1 MGLRKSL
8 LQLSGFVGISLLLGA
23 CSNTPVQEPDLPERE
38 YYQNAQEA
46 FDQGRPL
53 VAVKNLKDLDSRY
66 PFGEFSQRAELELI
80 YAYFLASDYISAH
93 ANAER
98 FIKKYPDFETIDYV
112 FYYRA
117 LSTFKGDQTL
127 SARFLNQD
135 PSQRD
140 TSEFVKAFREFA
152 DLLKRFPESSYAN
165 DAKSRM
171 IYLRNTIAKHEL
183 QVAKYYFKRDAP
195 LAALHRSQ
203 TVLNQYPSSD
213 SIEEALAVSVQAYIE
228 LEQEELAGRSLAILV
243 ENYPDSTH
251 LDENGQLIIPARPKD
266 ADPDFW
272 YWVTLGWMD

>member
-23 CSNTPVQEPDLPERE
+23 CSNTPVQEPDLPESE

-98 FIKKYPDFETIDYV
+98 FIKKYPEFETIDYV

-117 LSTFKGDQTL
+117 LSTFKANQTL
-127 SARFLNQD
+127 STRFLNQD
-135 PSQRD
+135 PRQRD
-140 TSEFVKAFREFA
+140 TNELVKAFREFA
-152 DLLKRFPESSYAN
+152 DLLKRFPESTYAS
-165 DAKSRM
+165 DAKARM
-171 IYLRNTIAKHEL
+171 VYLRNTIAKHEL
-183 QVAKYYFKRDAP
+183 QVAKYYFKRNAP
-195 LAALHRSQ
+195 LAALHRGQ

-213 SIEEALAVSVQAYIE
+213 SIEEALAITVQAYIE
-228 LEQEELAGRSLAILV
+228 LADQNLEVLAN
-243 ENYPDSTH
+243 NYPKSKY
-251 LDENGQLIIPARPKD
+251 LDENGQLIIPPKPKD

>member
-23 CSNTPVQEPDLPERE
+23 CSNTPVQEPDLPESE

-98 FIKKYPDFETIDYV
+98 FIKKYPEFETIDYV

-117 LSTFKGDQTL
+117 LSTFKANQTL
-127 SARFLNQD
+127 STRFLNQD

-140 TSEFVKAFREFA
+140 TNELVKAFREFA
-152 DLLKRFPESSYAN
+152 DLLKRFPESTYAS
-165 DAKSRM
+165 DAKARM
-171 IYLRNTIAKHEL
+171 VYLRNTIAKHEL
-183 QVAKYYFKRDAP
+183 QVAKYYFKRNAP
-195 LAALHRSQ
+195 LAALHRGQ

-213 SIEEALAVSVQAYIE
+213 SIEEALAITVQAYIE
-228 LEQEELAGRSLAILV
+228 LEQNELADQNLEVLAN
-243 ENYPDSTH
+243 NYPKSKY
-251 LDENGQLIIPARPKD
+251 LDENGQLIIPPKPKD